1 MTVGKPDFD
10 LNSFGVKYL
19 SKDEIQEF
27 IDKRTQG
34 ESIGTKT
41 ELGDAKQMTSRG
53 TTSGRTNISSVSSTS
68 GIESR
73 PHPKLFGQHRET
85 VGEGGGTGSVGR
97 KFTEKKPEPIK
108 PTEST
113 VSVFNSPSYGTTER
127 MKKPK
132 TTDPSEGKIPS
143 PEQVGSKRPY
153 EHVGAKGEKY
163 LKETSPKKERT
174 GNTDSGSKEG
184 ILKPSKLGDAP
195 KDVKGKETKIGQ
207 KKIRVGVGE
216 KAHEKLEEVGGVGD
230 KRYAADKK
238 SPYSE
243 ASERKREREST
254 QSKKLGA
261 AQSKVHELKRRRDIE
276 ALGTAK
282 KSDDIIMDMNILK
295 LDLMKG
301 KKDPLGERLGS
312 VIGKPKNITNDG
324 VADYEKGD
332 DNDFFS
338 LDDKALKSQAEET
351 IFKAISLKLDLMNK
365 KEEWD
370 KNERNNEKRSR
381 RGRGS
386 PDKSKLPF
394 GVKQEMLHSQG
405 VSRSGT
411 GRKGRKI
418 NPKTQTFGEDVE
430 EYGEIYDRQNEA
442 LKSQAEETIFK
453 AISLKL
459 DLSKMDY
466 NTEGQYPHVNKDP
479 KKKLPTAP
487 KNDIRRLSDRFDESH
502 NYSEDEKT

>member
-295 LDLMKG
+295 LDLM
-301 KKDPLGERLGS
+301 
-312 VIGKPKNITNDG
+312 
-324 VADYEKGD
+324 
-332 DNDFFS
+332 
-338 LDDKALKSQAEET
+338 
-351 IFKAISLKLDLMNK
+351 NK

>member
-1 MTVGKPDFD
+1 MVVGKPDFD
-10 LNSFGVKYL
+10 LNSFGIEYFVKREGE
-19 SKDEIQEF
+19 KVG
-27 IDKRTQG
+27 TQ
-34 ESIGTKT
+34 S

-85 VGEGGGTGSVGR
+85 VGDGGGTGSVGR

-108 PTEST
+108 PTENT

-143 PEQVGSKRPY
+143 PEQVGSKKPY
-153 EHVGAKGEKY
+153 EQVGSKGKKY
-163 LKETSPKKERT
+163 LKETTPKKERT

-195 KDVKGKETKIGQ
+195 KDVKGKEIKIGQ
-207 KKIRVGVGE
+207 KKVRVGVGE
-216 KAHEKLEEVGGVGD
+216 KAHEKLQETGGVGD
-230 KRYAADKK
+230 KRYAADRK

-261 AQSKVHELKRRRDIE
+261 AQSKVQEAKHRKQIE

-282 KSDDIIMDMNILK
+282 KSNDIILDMNILK
-295 LDLMKG
+295 LDLMN
-301 KKDPLGERLGS
+301 KKD
-312 VIGKPKNITNDG
+312 
-324 VADYEKGD
+324 
-332 DNDFFS
+332 
-338 LDDKALKSQAEET
+338 
-351 IFKAISLKLDLMNK
+351 
-365 KEEWD
+365 EWD
-370 KNERNNEKRSR
+370 KNERNNENRSR

-394 GVKQEMLHSQG
+394 GTKQEMLHSQG
-405 VSRSGT
+405 VSRSGK

-459 DLSKMDY
+459 DL
-466 NTEGQYPHVNKDP
+466 T
-479 KKKLPTAP
+479 
-487 KNDIRRLSDRFDESH
+487 
-502 NYSEDEKT
+502 KTLK

>member
-53 TTSGRTNISSVSSTS
+53 TTSGRTNVSSVSSTS

-73 PHPKLFGQHRET
+73 PHPKLFGQHREV

-108 PTEST
+108 PTENT

-143 PEQVGSKRPY
+143 PEQVGSKKPY
-153 EHVGAKGEKY
+153 EQVGSKGKKY
-163 LKETSPKKERT
+163 LKETTPKKERT

-195 KDVKGKETKIGQ
+195 KDVKGKEIKIGQ
-207 KKIRVGVGE
+207 KKVRVGVGE
-216 KAHEKLEEVGGVGD
+216 KAHEKLQETGGVGD
-230 KRYAADKK
+230 KRYAADRK

-282 KSDDIIMDMNILK
+282 KSDDIIMDMNI
-295 LDLMKG
+295 
-301 KKDPLGERLGS
+301 
-312 VIGKPKNITNDG
+312 
-324 VADYEKGD
+324 
-332 DNDFFS
+332 
-338 LDDKALKSQAEET
+338 
-351 IFKAISLKLDLMNK
+351 LKLDLMNK

-459 DLSKMDY
+459 DL
-466 NTEGQYPHVNKDP
+466 T
-479 KKKLPTAP
+479 
-487 KNDIRRLSDRFDESH
+487 
-502 NYSEDEKT
+502 KTLK

>member
-53 TTSGRTNISSVSSTS
+53 TTSGRTNVSSVSSTS

-73 PHPKLFGQHRET
+73 PHPKLFGQHREV

-108 PTEST
+108 PTENT

-216 KAHEKLEEVGGVGD
+216 KAHEKLQETGGVGD
-230 KRYAADKK
+230 KRYAADRK

-254 QSKKLGA
+254 QSKKLRI
-261 AQSKVHELKRRRDIE
+261 AQSKVQELKRRRDIE

-282 KSDDIIMDMNILK
+282 KSDDIIMDMNI
-295 LDLMKG
+295 
-301 KKDPLGERLGS
+301 
-312 VIGKPKNITNDG
+312 
-324 VADYEKGD
+324 
-332 DNDFFS
+332 
-338 LDDKALKSQAEET
+338 
-351 IFKAISLKLDLMNK
+351 LKLDLMNK

-459 DLSKMDY
+459 DL
-466 NTEGQYPHVNKDP
+466 T
-479 KKKLPTAP
+479 
-487 KNDIRRLSDRFDESH
+487 
-502 NYSEDEKT
+502 KTLK

>member
-73 PHPKLFGQHRET
+73 PHPKLFGQHREV

-295 LDLMKG
+295 LDLM
-301 KKDPLGERLGS
+301 
-312 VIGKPKNITNDG
+312 
-324 VADYEKGD
+324 
-332 DNDFFS
+332 
-338 LDDKALKSQAEET
+338 
-351 IFKAISLKLDLMNK
+351 NK